1 MLSATRSLVVNDQP
15 ATASLN

>member
-15 ATASLN
+15 ATASLH